1 MAQHYDLTSV
11 GANPADDRSRR
22 MTVYFVAMTV
32 RIACVASLF
41 FVRGWWIILVG
52 LAAVIL
58 PYFAVIFANE
68 RATPTGSRPDQPTPA
83 EITAGRVVE
92 DDKNTSSAEAV
103 LIVDAPADRRAA
115 AGGDVEAS
123 DERDVTDQAAPT
135 ETRPEGQETTA

>member
-22 MTVYFVAMTV
+22 MTVYFVAMSV

-41 FVRGWWIILVG
+41 WVRGWWILLVG

-68 RATPTGSRPDQPTPA
+68 RSNTTGSHPDQPTPA
-83 EITAGRVVE
+83 EITTGNTVAGDE
-92 DDKNTSSAEAV
+92 KNSGSETV
-103 LIVDAPADRRAA
+103 FIVDAPADRRS
-115 AGGDVEAS
+115 AG
-123 DERDVTDQAAPT
+123 
-135 ETRPEGQETTA
+135 EGHEKTA